1 MGQRVDLSSF
11 IEKWSKCKSIWKH
24 DIEMTKIKPQ
34 SLNLVFIDR
43 NKNLL
48 VEGFLSSNLFKRPF
62 SDSSVVKYLMGDD
75 LKK

>member
-1 MGQRVDLSSF
+1 
-11 IEKWSKCKSIWKH
+11 
-24 DIEMTKIKPQ
+24 MTKIKPQ

-48 VEGFLSSNLFKRPF
+48 VEGFLSSNLFRRPF